1 VDTHRGLTQE
11 AFMSGSDHIVDPA
24 DGRLT
29 SLALDASDSP
39 AYITDAQWRI
49 VYVNAGF
56 VRMCGC
62 DLARARGR
70 TPVELLAPETE
81 PAHVQRMLAGF
92 AQGQSCQTDTLLSLP
107 DRRIWVQ
114 TSDTPILDDAGRL
127 TNVVGVLADITR
139 SKLYESLQRRVLEA
153 LVRDQPL
160 EATMTLLCHEV
171 ERMAPGAVVSILS
184 VDREGRLHPL
194 AAPGMDPAYTREL
207 EGLAIGPEV
216 GSCGAAASRGEA
228 VLCEDI
234 ANHPAWVGYRDLV
247 LAQGLRACWSS
258 PVHDSI
264 GRVIGTF
271 ALYFRESRG
280 PTPIEECVVEVGT
293 HLCALA
299 MDREESRQHIRQ
311 LAFYDSLTG
320 LPNRSLLLAKADRA
334 LSEAARDQCQV
345 AVLFVDLDRFKQV
358 NDVFGHAQ
366 GDELL
371 RIVGRRLCEQRQPG
385 DIVGRLSGDEFVLVL
400 PVQEH
405 GQISAALDHMRLRLA
420 EPCQIGGVGM
430 TPSASIGISVFPGD
444 GHDIESLL
452 QRADLAMYQAKTSR
466 RGGVSFYRADMN
478 RWVQERMS
486 MEAALRAALAEA
498 GEGLWL
504 AYQPQVDL
512 ADGHVVGVEALAR
525 WQHAE
530 LGEVSPSSFIALA
543 EDTGL
548 IHELSAWVLRQA
560 CRQLADWRR
569 LGLRV
574 PAISV
579 NLSPMDFHNP
589 ELPALIAAELARHGL
604 LPSDLVVEMTEG
616 ILLDGDPNT
625 QATLHRVHALGIR
638 LAMDDFG
645 TGYSSL
651 AYLRRLPISELK
663 LDKSFIDDLERDASS
678 RALSKAILTICESLD
693 LRVVAEGIEGE
704 QQCDILRRQGYHA
717 GQGYLFS
724 RPLPPA
730 AFPAW
735 LQAHEAAEVE
745 GQPACAVEPDLDGGG

>member
-1 VDTHRGLTQE
+1 
-11 AFMSGSDHIVDPA
+11 MSGSEHIA
-24 DGRLT
+24 DRADAWMT
-29 SLALDASDSP
+29 AQALDASASP
-39 AYITDAQWRI
+39 AYITDARWRI

-56 VRMCGC
+56 VQLCGY
-62 DLARARGR
+62 DLDQARGR
-70 TPVELLAPETE
+70 TPAELLAPDLD
-81 PAHVQRMLAGF
+81 AGQLVRMLEGF
-92 AQGQSCQTDTLLSLP
+92 GQGRACRHDLLLALP
-107 DRRIWVQ
+107 DQRIWVQ
-114 TSDTPILDDAGRL
+114 ATDTPVHDAAGTL
-127 TNVVGVLADITR
+127 TGVIGVLTDITR
-139 SKLYESLQRRVLEA
+139 SKLHESLQRRVLEA

-160 EATMTLLCHEV
+160 EATMTLLCQEV
-171 ERMAPGAVVSILS
+171 ERMAPGAVASILS
-184 VDREGRLHPL
+184 VDRDGRLHPL
-194 AAPGMDPAYTREL
+194 AAPALDPAYTRAL
-207 EGLAIGPEV
+207 EGLASGPDV
-216 GSCGAAASRGEA
+216 GACGAAAARGEQ
-228 VLCEDI
+228 VLSIDI
-234 ANHPAWVGYRDLV
+234 ANDPAWAPSRQMV
-247 LAQGLRACWSS
+247 LAQGLHACWSA

-271 ALYFRESRG
+271 ALYFRQSRG
-280 PTPIEECVVEVGT
+280 PTPIEECLVEVGT

-334 LSEAARDQCQV
+334 LSEAARDQRQV

-400 PVQEH
+400 PVDEP
-405 GQISAALDHMRLRLA
+405 GQISAALDHLRLRLA
-420 EPCQIGGVGM
+420 ESCQIGGVGM
-430 TPSASIGISVFPGD
+430 APSASIGISLFPGD

-452 QRADLAMYQAKTSR
+452 QRADMAMYQAKSAR

-486 MEAALRAALAEA
+486 IESALRAALAEGGA
-498 GEGLWL
+498 GLWL

-512 ADGHVVGVEALAR
+512 ADARLVGVEALAR
-525 WQHAE
+525 WQHE
-530 LGEVSPSSFIALA
+530 EWGEVSPSRFIALA

-548 IHELSAWVLRQA
+548 IHELSAWVLRGA
-560 CRQLADWRR
+560 CRQLAQWRR
-569 LGLRV
+569 QGLRV
-574 PAISV
+574 PSVSV

-589 ELPALIAAELARHGL
+589 DLPVLIGAELARHGL
-604 LPSDLVVEMTEG
+604 AARDLVVEMTEG

-625 QATLHRVHALGIR
+625 QATLQRVHALGIR

-704 QQCDILRRQGYHA
+704 QQCEILRRQGYHA

-724 RPLPPA
+724 RPLTPD
-730 AFPAW
+730 AFADW
-735 LQAHEAAEVE
+735 LRAHEV
-745 GQPACAVEPDLDGGG
+745 GQGGVAPACAAGPDPEDGG